1 MGDLFAGLRSGIQF
15 PQVVMNQG
23 PLPGAGGLPQPL
35 HERPDARINYG
46 SSLLG
51 DLTPYAYG
59 EPGYLSS
66 QNAYLNI
73 PHKIQKIVPKVFLPE
88 AKVGARDFF
97 DLSHPV
103 DDGDLAF
110 VLRLDRSSLFCTGL
124 KNGDM
129 RRAGLGTVVDPLIN
143 LCTFNYILSGLQLG
157 ITGHT
162 GDLWNEFFYNLD
174 KQRFGKASGM
184 DSRDYTENP
193 IGLDDVLFVVKNCIR
208 PFGIVRGSEKQGGQN
223 ESTLSPATWPVSFI
237 VSVTIDGKESNVL
250 NIWHYHDLHA
260 GNDLVLRLKMMPVRP
275 YTLNHYYK
283 GVKRQ
288 TWDFSSSGGD
298 ALPKFVWQLVP
309 DLFHLE
315 VPKKEERD
323 ENVKM
328 FNSLPKTLEWIDTDG
343 VRQKYSPLLRLK
355 VRANYDD
362 ERNSVFD
369 EPYFAQASNNWQSM
383 GFWHIGRSQIMTG
396 KYGLEEYWHNDMA
409 NTLRTNHLDIT
420 LQPMFSSAPLSGMGE
435 RSIGPVMR
443 LGASLTNPLKETND
457 NRWTAKLSLE
467 KMLFSGEG
475 APPTTRD
482 ANGWRAKVA
491 RTTESGARLARGDDD
506 SIIPVPN
513 LSSSLSDQGGRG
525 AGMDEP
531 DWLQAVSSETETR
544 KFGSSEAGMTLAGAA
559 GEEPEWLGRLEYT
572 DDPVPD
578 AVGGEVKAG
587 SVPATAPATQAKK
600 GSTSTSASTTSG
612 ATKAAKRG
620 RAMVGGS
627 LLKTDG
633 TSEPSTVGML

>member
-1 MGDLFAGLRSGIQF
+1 
-15 PQVVMNQG
+15 
-23 PLPGAGGLPQPL
+23 
-35 HERPDARINYG
+35 
-46 SSLLG
+46 
-51 DLTPYAYG
+51 
-59 EPGYLSS
+59 
-66 QNAYLNI
+66 
-73 PHKIQKIVPKVFLPE
+73 VF
-88 AKVGARDFF
+88 
-97 DLSHPV
+97 
-103 DDGDLAF
+103 
-110 VLRLDRSSLFCTGL
+110 
-124 KNGDM
+124 
-129 RRAGLGTVVDPLIN
+129 
-143 LCTFNYILSGLQLG
+143 
-157 ITGHT
+157 
-162 GDLWNEFFYNLD
+162 
-174 KQRFGKASGM
+174 
-184 DSRDYTENP
+184 
-193 IGLDDVLFVVKNCIR
+193 
-208 PFGIVRGSEKQGGQN
+208 
-223 ESTLSPATWPVSFI
+223 
-237 VSVTIDGKESNVL
+237 
-250 NIWHYHDLHA
+250 
-260 GNDLVLRLKMMPVRP
+260 
-275 YTLNHYYK
+275 
-283 GVKRQ
+283 
-288 TWDFSSSGGD
+288 
-298 ALPKFVWQLVP
+298 
-309 DLFHLE
+309 
-315 VPKKEERD
+315 
-323 ENVKM
+323 ENVH
-328 FNSLPKTLEWIDTDG
+328 
-343 VRQKYSPLLRLK
+343 
-355 VRANYDD
+355 
-362 ERNSVFD
+362 
-369 EPYFAQASNNWQSM
+369 FARPNDPWQDM

-420 LQPMFSSAPLSGMGE
+420 LQPIFSSAPLSGLGE
-435 RSIGPVMR
+435 KRDSTVIR
-443 LGASLTNPLKETND
+443 IGASLTNPLKETFD
-457 NRWTAKLSLE
+457 NKWTAKLSLE

-475 APPTTRD
+475 TRQNEAVRTRD

-578 AVGGEVKAG
+578 AVGGEVKAS